1 MTPCRAFVRHLG
13 LTTPGLRGAEGY
25 YREQFGI
32 KVMFRETVLDDDEW
46 RTLPAGFGWENAID
60 KRVDIRMVALS
71 GPGFVLALFHEDALR
86 HGQTVVGLMAS
97 PSSVT
102 ELRGRIAEGNDQVSA
117 QSSGV
122 VEVVDPMG
130 ITWQIS
136 DDDQFLSSGEMSG
149 RWLRV

>member
-1 MTPCRAFVRHLG
+1 MTPGRAFIRHLG
-13 LTTPGLRGAEGY
+13 ITTPDLRDAEAY
-25 YREQFGI
+25 YREQFGME
-32 KVMFRETVLDDDEW
+32 VMFRETLLDDHQSH
-46 RTLPAGFGWENAID
+46 TIPAGFGWENTID
-60 KRVDIRMVALS
+60 RGVGIRLVALS

-86 HGQTVVGLMAS
+86 HGQTVIGLVAS

-102 ELRGRIAEGNDQVSA
+102 ELRGRFAEGNDQVSA
-117 QSSGV
+117 QSSGI

-136 DDDQFLSSGEMSG
+136 DDDQFLSSGEISG